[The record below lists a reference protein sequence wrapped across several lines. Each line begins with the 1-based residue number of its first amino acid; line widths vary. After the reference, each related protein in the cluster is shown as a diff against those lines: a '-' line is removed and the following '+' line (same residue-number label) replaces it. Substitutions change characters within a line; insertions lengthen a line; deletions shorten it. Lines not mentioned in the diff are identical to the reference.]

1 MRNAPLP
8 PNHKGQDKNKLIK
21 VKPEK
26 WFFGLILVSIW
37 KGKNELAAFVVSKE
51 VWQDN
56 EQLLEIVNSVLL
68 DTINK
73 TGQWK

>member
-1 MRNAPLP
+1 MLNALTP
-8 PNHKGQDKNKLIK
+8 PNHKGQRKDKLIK

-37 KGKNELAAFVVSKE
+37 KGKTELAAFVVSKE
-51 VWQDN
+51 VWQDK
-56 EQLLEIVNSVLL
+56 EQLLEIVNSILL
-68 DTINK
+68 NTINK